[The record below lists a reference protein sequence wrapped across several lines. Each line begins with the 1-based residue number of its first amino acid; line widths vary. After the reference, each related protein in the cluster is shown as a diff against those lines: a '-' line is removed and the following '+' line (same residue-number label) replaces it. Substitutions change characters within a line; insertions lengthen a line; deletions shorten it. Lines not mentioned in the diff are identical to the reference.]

1 MNKNCLKRVIREN
14 GVLNVLQSFS
24 SSWMKIIAMFL
35 LKTGVTSF
43 ILLFKDDF
51 YFCYH
56 SCYLNLQ

>member
-35 LKTGVTSF
+35 
-43 ILLFKDDF
+43 
-51 YFCYH
+51 
-56 SCYLNLQ
+56 